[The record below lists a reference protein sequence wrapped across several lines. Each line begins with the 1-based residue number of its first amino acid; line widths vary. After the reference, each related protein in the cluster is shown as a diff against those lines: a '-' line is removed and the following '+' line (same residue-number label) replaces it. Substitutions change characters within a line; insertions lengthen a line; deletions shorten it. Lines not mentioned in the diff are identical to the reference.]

1 MLKLRSG
8 RWSESWPWCCGCV
21 VRALRC
27 RTLHF
32 LHVGWK
38 SGRCEQR
45 RLLKAALR
53 WFPGRRRPR
62 EEGAQH
68 RRQRAGTPTMPS
80 DSLLG
85 TFPQRSIEGPDACD
99 AAFSQS
105 HGTCA
110 GLRGGLDCLRLTP
123 RLWAVGQS
131 VPVWERVL

>member
-1 MLKLRSG
+1 MPLSRRRAAVLKLRSG

-27 RTLHF
+27 RMLHF

-62 EEGAQH
+62 EERAQH
-68 RRQRAGTPTMPS
+68 PRQRAGTPTTPS

-85 TFPQRSIEGPDACD
+85 TFPQRSLPLQKKLVCFMDTFLCRSSFLKGRSTKKCCPDRESGA
-99 AAFSQS
+99 
-105 HGTCA
+105 
-110 GLRGGLDCLRLTP
+110 
-123 RLWAVGQS
+123 
-131 VPVWERVL
+131 